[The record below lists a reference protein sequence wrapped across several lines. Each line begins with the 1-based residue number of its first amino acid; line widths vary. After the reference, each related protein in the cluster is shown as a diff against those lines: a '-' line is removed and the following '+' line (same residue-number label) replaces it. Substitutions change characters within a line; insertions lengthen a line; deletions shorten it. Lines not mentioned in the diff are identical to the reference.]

1 MRSTTRYSTL
11 FALTL
16 LLSSLARPALAAP
29 ARCSTASGAGDW
41 AYSYSGTIL
50 LPTGPVP
57 VVNVGR
63 FTALANGTFSGTQ
76 TRSIAGDVGVET
88 VTGTFHEKP
97 DCTVTYTANVY
108 QGGVLVR
115 TATLATVASNNGR
128 TVRGIFTSLALADGT
143 SLPNVI
149 TIEAERIF
157 SDQN

>member
-1 MRSTTRYSTL
+1 MRSTTSSSTL

-16 LLSSLARPALAAP
+16 LLLSLTLPALAAP

-76 TRSIAGDVGVET
+76 TRSIGGDVGVEN
-88 VTGTFHEKP
+88 VTGTFHEKA

-108 QGGVLVR
+108 QAGVFVR
-115 TATLATVASNNGR
+115 TAILATVTSNNGR
-128 TVRGIFTSLALADGT
+128 NSRGIFTSLTLADGT
-143 SLPNVI
+143 NLPNII
-149 TIEAERIF
+149 TVEAERIF
-157 SDQN
+157 ADQN